1 MEQTKTRILTQAPT
15 IEAAPLTYCLY
26 ARKSSEEDERQ
37 ALSIDSQIKE
47 MLETAQREGLNIKE
61 VRQESHSAKES
72 GQRPVFIQLLEDIRI
87 GKFNGILTWAPDRL
101 SRNAGDLGSIV
112 DMMDQGKLVEIRT
125 NGQRFTNS
133 PNEKFLLMILCS
145 QAKLENDNKGVN
157 VKRGLRAK
165 CEMGIRPGHCPLGY
179 YNEQSTIRGKSRIL
193 VDEERAPIVKQMFEK
208 VANDFWTGR
217 EIYHWLKEELDFK
230 TRGSK
235 HVTLSG
241 VYRILESTF
250 YYGEFEFPKNSGNW
264 YQGEHEPLISKELFE
279 KTRNNLISAPKQY
292 GLKEFQ
298 FTKILSCSIC
308 GGGITAT
315 EKIKRNLQGGV
326 KRYVYYHCGNKARV
340 TCKQAYIREEELL
353 QQFIE
358 LMDKVD
364 FNKSGIYSKL
374 KKEVDK
380 YNSFSKILACGKKL
394 DKEKIQNDKIDIK
407 TYAKFVLS
415 QGTVQEKR
423 DLLTNLKT
431 RFILK
436 DKRIVIK

>member
-1 MEQTKTRILTQAPT
+1 M
-15 IEAAPLTYCLY
+15 
-26 ARKSSEEDERQ
+26 
-37 ALSIDSQIKE
+37 
-47 MLETAQREGLNIKE
+47 
-61 VRQESHSAKES
+61 
-72 GQRPVFIQLLEDIRI
+72 
-87 GKFNGILTWAPDRL
+87 
-101 SRNAGDLGSIV
+101 
-112 DMMDQGKLVEIRT
+112 EIRT

-230 TRGSK
+230 TRGNK

-380 YNSFSKILACGKKL
+380 YNSFSKILACGKRL
-394 DKEKIQNDKIDIK
+394 DKEKIRNDKIDIR